1 MDEFGVL
8 VESIGFRAG
17 GKSAPLADLKSEAK
31 ASLANNPKQVYSSN
45 SSGNGSFDIDLDGFF
60 GSNHDRKPQNYGGF
74 DDVFGGSMKA
84 PPSKGGLNFDFA
96 TKKSVSGRFG
106 PNDMFSG
113 IPTSKSPVE
122 DDDVFGLNSK
132 YQSPPDDDVFGN
144 FVGSASNTSV
154 KVSTTVGKNFED
166 DLLPGFSSS
175 SSSVRNEGEDSKES
189 WSTFSS
195 YMSAKPSSLTEDPFG
210 ILETSSSKAYVSSES
225 VGRDSKRN
233 SVLSSADEL
242 EDFAS
247 VKVGSRQNRSS
258 VYPKQENWGS
268 GTAADDLD
276 IFFRKDL
283 KFSNDSKPHSVTK
296 DLDSDTLFQKKK
308 GTGAKQTSPLTTT
321 IRSNSSMPNMVDDFS
336 LLFGGASSSDKFQE
350 IEGESEERRKAR
362 LNHHMRTQQ
371 RMAKALEEKNK
382 RDHDTMLEQEERHRI
397 AGALDEDIKRWAAGK
412 EGNLRALLSS
422 LQLILWPECG
432 WQQVTLTDLITS
444 ISVKKVY
451 YKATLC
457 VHPDKVQQ
465 KGASLHQKFIAEK
478 VFDLLKEAWKKFE
491 LDELR

>member
-31 ASLANNPKQVYSSN
+31 SSSSSSSSLVNNPPKQVYSSK
-45 SSGNGSFDIDLDGFF
+45 SGNGSFDIDLDGFF
-60 GSNHDRKPQNYGGF
+60 GSNNDRKTQNHDGF
-74 DDVFGGSMKA
+74 DDIFGQPIKSS
-84 PPSKGGLNFDFA
+84 SKDGLNFNFA
-96 TKKSVSGRFG
+96 KKKPVL
-106 PNDMFSG
+106 NDMFSG
-113 IPTSKSPVE
+113 IPTSKKATPPVE
-122 DDDVFGLNSK
+122 DDDDFWMNSAPK
-132 YQSPPDDDVFGN
+132 YQSAPDDDMFGN
-144 FVGSASNTSV
+144 FVGSASNTGE
-154 KVSTTVGKNFED
+154 KDFEN

-175 SSSVRNEGEDSKES
+175 TSSARNEGVDSKES
-189 WSTFSS
+189 WSPFSS
-195 YMSAKPSSLTEDPFG
+195 YMSAEPTPLTKDPFD
-210 ILETSSSKAYVSSES
+210 ILETSSSKSYIYSKSL
-225 VGRDSKRN
+225 GHDSKRN

-247 VKVGSRQNRSS
+247 AKVWSRQNRTSE
-258 VYPKQENWGS
+258 YPKQENWGS

-276 IFFRKDL
+276 IFFKKDL
-283 KFSNDSKPHSVTK
+283 KSNNGSKPHSVTK
-296 DLDSDTLFQKKK
+296 DPVCDTLFQKKD
-308 GTGAKQTSPLTTT
+308 TGARQNSPLTTT
-321 IRSNSSMPNMVDDFS
+321 IRMNSMPNMVDDFS
-336 LLFGGASSSDKFQE
+336 FMFGGGVPSAEEFQE

-362 LNHHMRTQQ
+362 LNQHMRTQQ

-382 RDHDTMLEQEERHRI
+382 RDHETRLEQEERHRI
-397 AGALDEDIKRWAAGK
+397 GGALDEDIKRWATGK

-432 WQQVTLTDLITS
+432 WQQVSLIDLITS
-444 ISVKKVY
+444 VSVKKVY

-465 KGASLHQKFIAEK
+465 KGASLHQKYIAEK
-478 VFDLLKEAWKKFE
+478 VFDILKEAWKKFE